1 MDYLSTTYG
10 LVTDHDPTSENGQ
23 LFLTQLIMLDNTNAL
38 VCNQIMLDQLLAS
51 KVERGLYH
59 RNPDLT
65 ARTMSHDNLTAIF
78 TYSYLNNTSH
88 RFEIWNYLLK
98 HLGTYD
104 NTKNKSTQLSRF
116 LPFNPA
122 NFFIWGLC
130 AKSNIYLLFLPFYVL
145 SLILS
150 CNTDRNETSGKIL
163 NWIKLKPHKDHW
175 IVKHLFRYYEQKMY
189 DQYVRKFWVEEVAI
203 QAGFLPKVET
213 SYIRELMKIY
223 HGGNSKEFPINK
235 LLGIGV

>member
-23 LFLTQLIMLDNTNAL
+23 LFLTPLIMLDNTNAL
-38 VCNQIMLDQLLAS
+38 VYNQIMRDQLLSS
-51 KVERGLYH
+51 KVESGLYH
-59 RNPDLT
+59 RNPELT
-65 ARTMSHDNLTAIF
+65 NRCTSHDNLTAIF

-150 CNTDRNETSGKIL
+150 CNTDRNQTSGKIL
-163 NWIKLKPHKDHW
+163 NWIKLTPHKDHW
-175 IVKHLFRYYEQKMY
+175 LVGHLLKYYERKMKV
-189 DQYVRKFWVEEVAI
+189 QYGENYV
-203 QAGFLPKVET
+203 L
-213 SYIRELMKIY
+213 ELMRIY

-235 LLGIGV
+235 LLGIGVK